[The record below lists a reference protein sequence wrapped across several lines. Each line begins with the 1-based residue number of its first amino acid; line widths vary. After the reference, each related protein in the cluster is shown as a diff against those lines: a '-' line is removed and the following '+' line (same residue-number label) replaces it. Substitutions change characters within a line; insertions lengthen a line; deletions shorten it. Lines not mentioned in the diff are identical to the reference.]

1 MIVERRAAITSTF
14 SPNKSYIKQPLII
27 AYVFALILAISQQ
40 TFAGGEYSDL
50 NQWDPKLSDSI
61 DYFDPIAREIGDEVL
76 SAYPEYALRVL
87 YETQLYIAFQRHLN
101 RLSGDARAKAESE
114 HLKWLNRVYAEYEE
128 EGDFFKNGKLG
139 MLTAEKI
146 LIERIQEKLK
156 VFK

>member
-1 MIVERRAAITSTF
+1 MFHILLSF
-14 SPNKSYIKQPLII
+14 SLVIFSSSL
-27 AYVFALILAISQQ
+27 S
-40 TFAGGEYSDL
+40 AGEFDSL
-50 NQWDPKLSDSI
+50 EKWQPKLSDSI

-87 YETQLYIAFQRHLN
+87 YETQLYIAFQRQLN
-101 RLSGDARAKAESE
+101 GLSDDARAKAESE
-114 HLKWLNRVYAEYEE
+114 HLEWLNRVYAEYKE

>member
-1 MIVERRAAITSTF
+1 MFHILLSF
-14 SPNKSYIKQPLII
+14 SLVIFSSSL
-27 AYVFALILAISQQ
+27 S
-40 TFAGGEYSDL
+40 AGEFDSLDKW
-50 NQWDPKLSDSI
+50 QPKLSDSI
-61 DYFDPIAREIGDEVL
+61 AYFDPIAREIGDEVL

-87 YETQLYIAFQRHLN
+87 YETQLYIAFQKHLN
-101 RLSGDARAKAESE
+101 GLSGDARAKAESE

-128 EGDFFKNGKLG
+128 EGDYFKNGKLG